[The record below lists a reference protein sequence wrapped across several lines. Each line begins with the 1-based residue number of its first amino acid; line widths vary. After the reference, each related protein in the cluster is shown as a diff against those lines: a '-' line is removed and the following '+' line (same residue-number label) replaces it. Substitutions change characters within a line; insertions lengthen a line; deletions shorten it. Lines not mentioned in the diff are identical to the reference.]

1 MNRANPTVLFGFFVA
16 IIAAMCGAALLK
28 GGFYLGKHE
37 GDTFH
42 LMQIV
47 LRMADGQW
55 PHLDFMTP
63 IGALAFAPIV
73 LFVNLGF
80 GIGMSMLLSQAL
92 VSVVLLPA
100 VWWVAYSRMQGMLP
114 YLFGLII
121 FVLVAAL
128 VHGEAQRS
136 VSFSMHYNRWAWA
149 AAFVAAAAAVLPS
162 RTPARPVV
170 DGVIIGLLMF
180 ALLMTKVTYFA
191 AFAIP
196 ILAGLILHGMF
207 RALFVAVLTGILAMA
222 ALSIFSGL
230 DFWSAYL
237 GDVLAVALS
246 EIRPS
251 PSEPFTAVVG
261 APAYIG
267 ASLVLIAGVILLR
280 QARVSTGGVL
290 LLLLTP
296 AFFFVTFQ
304 NFAND
309 PQWLMFLGVLLI
321 AMQPEMEIRNG
332 FGWDMRSAI
341 KITAAMAFAMSAP
354 SFFNLAYSPFRH
366 FNIVEADYS
375 RMLPRSE
382 QHGDIFAT
390 NIRMARTDTEVPLN
404 VEGTGLVAYTEIAKR
419 DEPTVFKGETLP
431 DCELMIGL
439 PAWFDVIVAD
449 LEEAGLAEGKRL
461 FAADLFSSH
470 WLFGSL
476 EPLKNGAP
484 WYYGGLPGIESA
496 DYLLVPLCPVIPELR
511 AQILESIETA
521 GLEFNEIRRTS
532 LYILLE
538 PAGLP

>member
-16 IIAAMCGAALLK
+16 VIAAMCGVALLK

-47 LRMADGQW
+47 FRMADGQW

-63 IGALAFAPIV
+63 IGALAFAPIA
-73 LFVNLGF
+73 LFVKLGF
-80 GIGMSMLLSQAL
+80 GIGMSILLSQAL
-92 VSVVLLPA
+92 VSVVFLPA
-100 VWWVAYSRMQGMLP
+100 VWWVSYSRMQGMLP

-121 FVLVAAL
+121 FVLIAAL

-136 VSFSMHYNRWAWA
+136 VSISMHYNRWAWA
-149 AAFVAAAAAVLPS
+149 AAFVASAVAVLPG
-162 RTPARPVV
+162 RAPARPVV

-196 ILAGLILHGMF
+196 ILAGLILHGTF
-207 RALFVAVLTGILAMA
+207 KTLFVTLLTGILAMA

-230 DFWSAYL
+230 DFWAAYL
-237 GDVLAVALS
+237 GDVLSVALS
-246 EIRPS
+246 EVRPS
-251 PSEPFTAVVG
+251 PSEPFGAVVG

-267 ASLVLIAGVILLR
+267 ASLVLITGVILLR
-280 QARVSTGGVL
+280 QAGASTGGVL

-296 AFFFVTFQ
+296 AFFYVTYQ
-304 NFAND
+304 NFGND
-309 PQWLMFLGVLLI
+309 PQWLLFLGVLLI
-321 AMQPEMEIRNG
+321 AMQPDMDIRNG
-332 FGWDMRSAI
+332 FGWDMRTAI
-341 KITAAMAFAMSAP
+341 KITAAMAFAMAAP

-366 FNIVEADYS
+366 YYVDEADYS
-375 RMLPRSE
+375 RMLPRSV
-382 QHGDIFAT
+382 QHSDIFAT

-404 VEGTGLVAYTEIAKR
+404 VEGTGLVAYAEIAGR
-419 DEPTVFKGETLP
+419 DEPTVFKGEVLP

-449 LEEAGLAEGKRL
+449 LEEAGLADGKRL

-511 AQILESIETA
+511 TQILENIETA

-538 PAGLP
+538 PAGVP